1 MMPSQGYLRQEL
13 QKEFDLKKKYCFDR
27 IATIGTIL
35 LPNYAFAGNFEGSLQ
50 SLINGVVGRIL
61 PLIAFFY
68 AGEAAIQWIQNK
80 PDAKDKASRVA
91 VGTIALLGI
100 NGVWSWLQSHVR

>member
-1 MMPSQGYLRQEL
+1 MPSQGYLRQKLEGTRG
-13 QKEFDLKKKYCFDR
+13 DR
-27 IATIGTIL
+27 SQGSFLRLAQMSTIL
-35 LPNYAFAGNFEGSLQ
+35 LPSYAFAGNFEGSLQ
-50 SLINGVVGRIL
+50 SLVNGVVGRIL

-68 AGEAAIQWIQNK
+68 AGEAAIHWIQNK